1 MLLLYFP
8 LSLFSKNKNFADY
21 CAKKWSQAV
30 LWILKIFCRI
40 DHKIIDIE
48 KIPNE
53 PCIIACK
60 HQSMWETIAFHI
72 VCKYPSYIYKKELLK
87 VPFYGWYVKQMSS
100 IAIDRNGA
108 ASALKA
114 MIKQTKKRLGEGHNV
129 VIFPQG
135 TRTPVGASA
144 KEYPYQ
150 IGVAALYMS
159 CGVKVVPAVLNSGE
173 FWSKG
178 LKIKG
183 SGCIKIKLLDPI
195 EPGLSKEEFMQ
206 VLQDRIENS
215 KLS

>member
-1 MLLLYFP
+1 M
-8 LSLFSKNKNFADY
+8 
-21 CAKKWSQAV
+21 
-30 LWILKIFCRI
+30 
-40 DHKIIDIE
+40 
-48 KIPNE
+48 
-53 PCIIACK
+53 
-60 HQSMWETIAFHI
+60 
-72 VCKYPSYIYKKELLK
+72 
-87 VPFYGWYVKQMSS
+87 PFYGWYVKQMSS